1 MGGRGPDM
9 SKVCRTSEQHEQKSC
24 LDETFGSRVVYSFAC
39 SLPLTVLYVRDRKN
53 KKNYKIVT

>member
-1 MGGRGPDM
+1 M